1 MTGTDQPA
9 ARGRLARLARSAV
22 VLPAVLL
29 LGAALLW
36 LPFHTAREQDRW
48 AVELRERGRPAQAY
62 VYDVRTER
70 SRTTAYVRYQLD
82 GVSHEQEIACMQVC
96 PAWRSTV
103 PIRVSR
109 TDPGDFVTDY
119 GQLSGHRG
127 RVQGVL
133 GAVGFVL
140 LAVPLVGLAV
150 VGGGRLKDAATA
162 RLRGGSRPRPRATD
176 PVPMPRSKRKHA
188 RGRRPN
194 D

>member
-1 MTGTDQPA
+1 MTGTDQSA
-9 ARGRLARLARSAV
+9 ARGRLARLARPAV
-22 VLPAVLL
+22 ILPVVLL
-29 LGAALLW
+29 LGAALFSV
-36 LPFHTAREQDRW
+36 PFQTRRDQDRW

-70 SRTTAYVRYQLD
+70 SRTTVYVRYALD
-82 GVSHEQEIACMQVC
+82 SVTHEQEIACVQVC

-150 VGGGRLKDAATA
+150 IGGGRLKDALTA
-162 RLRGGSRPRPRATD
+162 RLRGGSRPRPRAVG
-176 PVPMPRSKRKHA
+176 PVSMPRSKRKHA